1 MNFGAALLLPLGFA
15 IGLLSGQ
22 AALAAIAF
30 ALLYGAGNGLL
41 SITRGTLP
49 LVLFDHRT
57 YGALVGRLLVPR
69 FLLSAVAPLGYA
81 LVIEH
86 LGDVAALV
94 LSVGFAVIVL
104 AAAAALRTPLRL
116 STALKAARRAGAAGA
131 RPRRP
136 HPRAAACQVGSGR
149 PRSAPQP
156 PE

>member
-1 MNFGAALLLPLGFA
+1 MNLGAALLLPLGFA
-15 IGLLSGQ
+15 TGLLSGQ

-30 ALLYGAGNGLL
+30 ALLYGASNGLL

-57 YGALVGRLLVPR
+57 YGALVGRLLVPS

-81 LVIEH
+81 LVIDH

-104 AAAAALRTPLRL
+104 AAAAALRLRF
-116 STALKAARRAGAAGA
+116 G
-131 RPRRP
+131 
-136 HPRAAACQVGSGR
+136 
-149 PRSAPQP
+149 
-156 PE
+156 